1 MSHEVRVERKELR
14 RFIEHVFAAC
24 GVSEEHS
31 RTAADVLCYA
41 DEAGFDTHGVANLER
56 IYVTK
61 LQGGRINPTAEFMI
75 VSETPGIAVMDA
87 GQGLGLVAGVHAMN
101 LAIAKA
107 RQVGVGCVAV
117 RNSSHFGGAGYYVK
131 QALEAGMIGIAMS
144 NLGAQTIARP
154 LNGTVNMLGSNPIS
168 MSAPADSLPPFVLE
182 MGTTVVATGKVLA
195 AKRKGES
202 IPEGWLVDDNGKP
215 VTDPEAYYNGTGHI
229 QMLGGSLETGGA
241 KGYGLAVM
249 VDILCGA
256 LSGAKMG
263 PDPSLLDPNN
273 ANAGKVDDDVGHFF
287 LALDV
292 AAFRPLKE
300 FQSSMDTMLQ
310 ALLSCPTSSP
320 EKKVVY
326 AGYPEA
332 MHQKNSNSI
341 AIHQQLF
348 ESLEELASRL
358 NIPSLAYSMSIS

>member
-1 MSHEVRVERKELR
+1 MSNEVKVGRAALR
-14 RFIEHVFAAC
+14 QFIENVFAAC
-24 GVSEEHS
+24 GVSEPYS

-56 IYVTK
+56 VYVTR
-61 LQGGRINPTAEFMI
+61 LQGGRINPSAEFTV
-75 VSETPGIAVMDA
+75 VSETPGVAVMDA

-101 LAIAKA
+101 TAIAKA
-107 RQVGVGCVAV
+107 RRVGVGCVAV
-117 RNSSHFGGAGYYVK
+117 RNSSHFGGAGYYAK

-144 NLGAQTIARP
+144 NLGSQTVARP

-168 MSAPADSLPPFVLE
+168 MSAPANNLPPFVLE

-195 AKRKGES
+195 AKRKGET
-202 IPEGWLVDDNGKP
+202 IPEGWLVDDNGNP
-215 VTDPEAYYNGTGHI
+215 VTDPEAYFNGTGHI

-256 LSGAKMG
+256 LSGARMG
-263 PDPSLLDPNN
+263 PDLSLLDPDN
-273 ANAGKVDDDVGHFF
+273 ADAGKADDDVGHFF

-292 AAFRPLKE
+292 GAFRPLDE
-300 FQSSMDTMLQ
+300 FQSSMDGMLQ
-310 ALLSCPTSSP
+310 ALLSCPTSSQ

-332 MHQKNSNSI
+332 LLQKSSDSVTLY
-341 AIHQQLF
+341 QPLF
-348 ESLEELASRL
+348 ESLEALASRL
-358 NIPSLAYSMSIS
+358 NIPSLAYSTSI